1 MVRLWFL
8 IALMSYPNIPAI
20 HYRGFGGFLSQE
32 ECEEKRIVIKNK
44 IKDIEIKLGRIAY
57 IETYCLEV
65 EAFESQLDKKE
76 ELDLDKKEEL
86 DKKNKIGLGV

>member
-1 MVRLWFL
+1 MVKLWFL

-20 HYRGFGGFLSQE
+20 HYKGFGGFLSQE
-32 ECEEKRIVIKNK
+32 KCEEKRIVTKNK

-65 EAFESQLDKKE
+65 EAFESQLKKKE
-76 ELDLDKKEEL
+76 KLE
-86 DKKNKIGLGV
+86 KKNKTNNSGLRT